1 MSDTLPLFLIVW
13 LGNPWPEYAHTKHNI
28 GWVVL
33 DHLLQKLALWEQW
46 SLDKQFHW
54 WVIKTTLEVTSSNQH
69 WFGRSMPLGR
79 YRLIIAKPST
89 FMNLSGGCVAPL
101 MQFFKIPSS
110 HLLVIHDDLDQPAG
124 SYKFKKKGSSWGQN
138 GIKDIIKKIGTD
150 EFYRLKIGIG
160 RSDHAEY
167 DIVRWVLSKID
178 DNQIK
183 QIEELT
189 PSFIRSV
196 WLFLQGKI

>member
-1 MSDTLPLFLIVW
+1 M
-13 LGNPWPEYAHTKHNI
+13 
-28 GWVVL
+28 
-33 DHLLQKLALWEQW
+33 
-46 SLDKQFHW
+46 
-54 WVIKTTLEVTSSNQH
+54 
-69 WFGRSMPLGR
+69 
-79 YRLIIAKPST
+79 
-89 FMNLSGGCVAPL
+89 
-101 MQFFKIPSS
+101 
-110 HLLVIHDDLDQPAG
+110 
-124 SYKFKKKGSSWGQN
+124 
-138 GIKDIIKKIGTD
+138 KDIIKKIGTD

-196 WLFLQGKI
+196 